1 MLKYFPL
8 LGLFVCLQAA
18 AQLPE
23 DALRAS
29 WTTPSGTARQQAIGG
44 AMGSIGG
51 DLTSG
56 YTNPAGLGLYKVSE
70 FVLTPGWRSLKDK
83 ASYQG
88 ANQTGAAVNN
98 FNLGTSGAVFAY
110 GGRNPGVSNAFAITV
125 NQTAN
130 FNRQVNYQGNNGY
143 SSFSEQYVEE
153 FASSGFG
160 IEEGIGS
167 PYLSYGT
174 RMALYTSLID
184 TATIGGQLQVI
195 GNPQKVGTLLQRNNL
210 RTSGG
215 ITEINLALASSQQ
228 DKWYIGGSLGIPIMN
243 YTQEKT
249 WFESD
254 VSGNTNN
261 DFESFTYQE
270 RFTTKGWGLN
280 FKLGAIYRP
289 SNAFRFGAAIH
300 TPTVFGLTDRLSASM
315 VTRTEKYTNL
325 PQVAV
330 TSDQLDQITNL
341 YPSPNVFKYD
351 LYTPWHFLLSG
362 SYLFGGGEK
371 DFRQQKGFI
380 TADIE
385 YVTTG
390 SPHFGAAGNG
400 DGTDGDDS
408 YYNAV
413 NQAIKDAY
421 KGSFVG
427 RLGGEMKFNTWMVRA
442 GGSYYTS
449 PYEGQ
454 GLKVDR
460 ATLSAGFGYRD
471 KGYFIDLAYVAAF
484 NRDIDVPYLLNDKV
498 NTYAAL
504 KETGGTVLL
513 TAGIKF

>member
-1 MLKYFPL
+1 MIKYFSL
-8 LGLFVCLQAA
+8 LGLFVCLRAT

-29 WTTPSGTARQQAIGG
+29 WTVPSGTARSQAIGG

-51 DLTSG
+51 DITAS
-56 YTNPAGLGLYKVSE
+56 YVNPAGIGLYKVSE
-70 FVLTPGWRSLKDK
+70 FVLSPGWRSLKDK

-88 ANQTGAAVNN
+88 TDQTGAAANN

-110 GGRNPGVSNAFAITV
+110 ASATRPGVTNAFSISV
-125 NQTAN
+125 NRTAN
-130 FNRQVNYQGNNGY
+130 FNNQINYQGNNRY

-153 FASSGFG
+153 FAASGFG

-195 GNPQKVGTLLQRNNL
+195 GNPQKSSLLLQRNNL

-215 ITEINLALASSQQ
+215 ITEINLALATSQH
-228 DKWYIGGSLGIPIMN
+228 DKWYFGGSLGIPIMS
-243 YTQEKT
+243 YTQERT

-254 VSGNTNN
+254 ASGNTNN
-261 DFESFTYQE
+261 DFESFSYHE
-270 RFTTKGWGLN
+270 RFTTKGFGVNLK
-280 FKLGAIYRP
+280 FGAIWRP
-289 SNAFRFGAAIH
+289 SNSFRLGAAIH
-300 TPTVFGLTDRLSASM
+300 SPSVFNLTDRISASM
-315 VTRTEKYTNL
+315 DTRTENYTTL
-325 PQVAV
+325 KEVAV
-330 TSDQLDQITNL
+330 TSDQLDVNL
-341 YPSPNVFKYD
+341 NPPPNMFKYT
-351 LYTPWHFLLSG
+351 LNTPWHFLLSG

-371 DFRQQKGFI
+371 DFKQQKGFI

-385 YVTTG
+385 YITTG
-390 SPHFGAAGNG
+390 SPSFGAADNG
-400 DGTDGDDS
+400 DGSDGDNS
-408 YYNAV
+408 YYDAV

-442 GGSYYTS
+442 GGAYYTS

-460 ATLSAGFGYRD
+460 ATLSAGLGYRD
-471 KGYFIDLAYVAAF
+471 KGYFVDLAYVIAF
-484 NRDIDVPYLLNDKV
+484 NRDINVPYYLNDKV

-504 KETGGTVLL
+504 KETGGTVVL